1 MDREEVMYL
10 EIETNKLQQLKQIR
24 YKMTRFMMN
33 YKFGLDEMNTKL
45 KILKEEFQNIH
56 DYNPIEHIN
65 SRLKSPESILNKVYR
80 KNIDLTLDSIKEN
93 IHDIAGIRIVCSFM
107 SDIYKVSDMI
117 HQQEDVTV
125 ISFKDYIKN
134 PKPNGYRSLH
144 LILSIPVFL
153 SDRTENVM
161 VEIQIRTVAMDFWA
175 SLEHKIYY
183 KYNKDVPVSM
193 KNELKNAAD
202 VATDLDFRMEKLHNE
217 VKVIKG
223 RNTDDD
229 LSLMQ
234 IDNERFHLP
243 IIFLESLLKDEN
255 HT

>member
-1 MDREEVMYL
+1 MYL
-10 EIETNKLQQLKQIR
+10 EIETSKLQQLKQIR
-24 YKMTRFMMN
+24 NKMTRFMMN

-65 SRLKSPESILNKVYR
+65 SRLKTPESILNKVYR
-80 KNIDLTLDSIKEN
+80 KKIDLSLDSIKEN
-93 IHDIAGIRIVCSFM
+93 IHDIAGIRIVCSFL

-117 HQQEDVTV
+117 RQQEDVTV
-125 ISFKDYIKN
+125 ISIKDYIKN
-134 PKPNGYRSLH
+134 PKPNGYRSH
-144 LILSIPVFL
+144 HIILSIPVFL
-153 SDRTENVM
+153 SDRTENVL

-193 KNELKNAAD
+193 LNELKSAAD
-202 VATDLDFRMEKLHNE
+202 VATDLDYRMERLHNE

-223 RNTDDD
+223 TNTNED

-243 IIFLESLLKDEN
+243 FIFLESLLKDEN
-255 HT
+255 NK